1 MFSIETGLGFVIS
14 GIVFQKFGFRSFL
27 SHFVHPTLV
36 HPTSLGRA
44 TQIIVIVIN
53 EDNDV
58 EHASSPSKLSVTHW
72 TVRSNAYNKVI
83 LKIKAKTKLL

>member
-1 MFSIETGLGFVIS
+1 MFSIESGLGFVIS

-44 TQIIVIVIN
+44 TQIPFKN
-53 EDNDV
+53 
-58 EHASSPSKLSVTHW
+58 
-72 TVRSNAYNKVI
+72 Y
-83 LKIKAKTKLL
+83 KIKFKKGTAIQNRQRELLLILNKFPLSKFIFEIEMQV